1 MSGCFFTLTSWAAV
15 RMQAHYPAGSPYSNM
30 RHAFASVFREGAH
43 SPAAQGRTL
52 LGGFRALYRGVEA
65 TTIRGIVL
73 STSQICSYDQIK
85 QILKQKGIMQEG
97 VGLHLT
103 ASMFAG

>member
-1 MSGCFFTLTSWAAV
+1 
-15 RMQAHYPAGSPYSNM
+15 M
-30 RHAFASVFREGAH
+30 RHAFTSVFHEGAY
-43 SPAAQGRTL
+43 SPAAHGNPVF
-52 LGGFRALYRGVEA
+52 GGLRALYRGVEA